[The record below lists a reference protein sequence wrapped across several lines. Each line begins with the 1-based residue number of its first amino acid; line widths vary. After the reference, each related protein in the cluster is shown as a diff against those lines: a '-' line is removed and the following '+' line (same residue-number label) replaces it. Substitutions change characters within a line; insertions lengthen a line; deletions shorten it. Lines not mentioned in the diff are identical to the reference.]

1 MNQIIMNTE
10 LTTMLTNGLEKREL
24 PNQPAALKIA
34 AKIISWIFHPVF
46 IPVYVLIFLLKEQSY
61 LFVALTGGKKTLT
74 VIQFAVMYA
83 LFPVVTALLLKA
95 LGFISS
101 IYMKTQRDRII
112 PYVICMIYYF
122 WVWYVIK
129 NQSIY
134 PDELIQFTLSVF
146 ISSVLGLMSNA
157 YMKISMHAMAVGAMT
172 TFILLLALE
181 GSISSG
187 IYISAVLLITGLVC
201 TARLVVSDHTNK
213 EIYTGLFIGVASMVL
228 AKSFYHL
235 F

>member
-1 MNQIIMNTE
+1 MNTE
-10 LTTMLTNGLEKREL
+10 LTTTLTNGLEKREL
-24 PNQPAALKIA
+24 PNQPEGLKFA
-34 AKIISWIFHPVF
+34 AKIISWVFHPVF
-46 IPVYVLIFLLKEQSY
+46 IPVYVLIFLLREQSY

-95 LGFISS
+95 LGFIGS
-101 IYMKTQRDRII
+101 IYMKTQKDRII

-134 PDELIQFTLSVF
+134 PDELVQFTLSVF

-157 YMKISMHAMAVGAMT
+157 YMKISMHAMAVGAMA
-172 TFILLLALE
+172 TFILILALQ
-181 GSISSG
+181 GTVSSG
-187 IYISAVLLITGLVC
+187 IYIAAVLLITGLVC
-201 TARLVVSDHTNK
+201 TSRLVVSDHTTK
-213 EIYTGLFIGVASMVL
+213 EIYTGLFIGVASMLL

>member
-1 MNQIIMNTE
+1 MNTE
-10 LTTMLTNGLEKREL
+10 LTTTTLTNGLQKREL
-24 PNQPAALKIA
+24 PNQPAVLKIA

-46 IPVYVLIFLLKEQSY
+46 IPVYVLIFLLREQSY

-74 VIQFAVMYA
+74 IIQFAVMYA

-134 PDELIQFTLSVF
+134 PDELVQFTLSIF

-157 YMKISMHAMAVGAMT
+157 YMKISMHAMAVGAMA
-172 TFILLLALE
+172 TFILLLALQ
-181 GSISSG
+181 GAISSG
-187 IYISAVLLITGLVC
+187 IYISVVLLITGVVC

-213 EIYTGLFIGVASMVL
+213 EIYTGLFIGVASMLL
-228 AKSFYHL
+228 AKSFHHL

>member
-1 MNQIIMNTE
+1 MNTE
-10 LTTMLTNGLEKREL
+10 LTTILTNGLEKREL
-24 PNQPAALKIA
+24 PNQPGTLKIA

-95 LGFISS
+95 LGFIGS

-134 PDELIQFTLSVF
+134 PDELVQFTLSVF

-157 YMKISMHAMAVGAMT
+157 YMKISMHAMAVGAMA
-172 TFILLLALE
+172 TFILIVALQ
-181 GSISSG
+181 GAISSG

-213 EIYTGLFIGVASMVL
+213 EIYTGLFIGVVSMLL
-228 AKSFYHL
+228 AKASYHL

>member
-1 MNQIIMNTE
+1 MNTE
-10 LTTMLTNGLEKREL
+10 LTTTTLTNGLEKREL
-24 PNQPAALKIA
+24 PNQPMALKIA
-34 AKIISWIFHPVF
+34 AKIISWVFHPVF
-46 IPVYVLIFLLKEQSY
+46 IPVYVLIFLLREQSY

-157 YMKISMHAMAVGAMT
+157 YMKISMHGMAVGAMT
-172 TFILLLALE
+172 TFILLLALQ

-213 EIYTGLFIGVASMVL
+213 EIYTGLFIGVASMLL